1 MSSIS
6 SNATRKSGSSAAGS
20 LTKRYDRSSPSAID
34 SGASPNDV
42 NKPSVNLVR
51 CLKAVWPGRRGSM
64 KRASSRALE
73 FQLQL
78 QQERLR
84 CEWHAM
90 TDGGAG
96 WRVNRVID
104 PTGRSIEDS
113 PIKSI
118 PPTLRPLKPHHHHQP
133 LRSDPPGRHPH
144 RNSPNKKRL
153 DQARVGFFTRNIK
166 SVFENP

>member
-20 LTKRYDRSSPSAID
+20 PTKRYDRSSPSAID

-104 PTGRSIEDS
+104 PY
-113 PIKSI
+113 
-118 PPTLRPLKPHHHHQP
+118 RPLDRGFSDQVHPAHTQTTKAPPSPSAAP
-133 LRSDPPGRHPH
+133 LRSSR
-144 RNSPNKKRL
+144 SSSTL
-153 DQARVGFFTRNIK
+153 QFTK
-166 SVFENP
+166 